1 MTYVPARALARL
13 TLAVA
18 GLAAA
23 ATCAHAQQQSYGEIG
38 LSDESV
44 QLRYLRPE
52 TDAPVGNEEGELGF
66 GLFLNEARDIV
77 ATGHYYF
84 EADRLRFNKLSFK
97 LGPVA
102 YAALLNEQNTDVF
115 SIAIGAEIRF
125 RFLERQ
131 ELDIVGRAAYAPD
144 VLTFGSADKLW
155 DVTGRVE
162 IPLTDRVI
170 GFGGYRLLEIDL
182 LGGREE
188 LEESL
193 IAGVRYRF

>member
-1 MTYVPARALARL
+1 MTNAPVRTLAHL
-13 TLAVA
+13 TLVVA

-23 ATCAHAQQQSYGEIG
+23 ATCARAQDTYGEIA
-38 LSDESV
+38 LSDESI
-44 QLRYLRPE
+44 QLRYLRSE
-52 TDAPVGNEEGELGF
+52 TDAPVGDEPGELGF
-66 GLFLNEARDIV
+66 GLFLSEARDIV
-77 ATGHYYF
+77 ATGHYFF

-97 LGPVA
+97 VGPVA
-102 YAALLNEQNTDVF
+102 YAAMLNELNTDVF
-115 SIAIGAEIRF
+115 SLAIGAEIRL

-131 ELDIVGRAAYAPD
+131 ELDIVGTAAYAPD

-170 GFGGYRLLEIDL
+170 GFGGYRLFEIDL
-182 LGGREE
+182 LEGTEE

-193 IAGVRYRF
+193 ILGVRYRF